1 LTRLRPR
8 ATVVRVSTDVSEPAA
23 DQPTTTPLPR
33 TVTELRLALVCYGG
47 VSLAIYMHGVVK
59 ELQKLVV
66 ASRRF
71 DELGPAAANP
81 FDASRDTEHAY
92 FETLGDLARQNR
104 HVSVTVDIVS
114 GTSAGGINGV
124 CLAKVLARNGSQAAL
139 KSLWIDEGDLKK
151 LLKAPPVGGWRLR
164 AAVAAL
170 LTLARLGTPV
180 SPLRGD
186 RMSRLLYDAIADME
200 APVDARRSL
209 LLPATPLELFV
220 TTTDLDGYQLLV
232 ASGAGGASQRETDHA
247 QVVQFRS
254 TADGVDGDL
263 GPSSTGALAF
273 AARATSSFPGAFP
286 PVSLTSFRRELR
298 GRPVNLAAIARR
310 FRHRYESAPTNGGQG
325 TTAGSRVHGP
335 WFVDGGVLDNA
346 PFDLVV
352 QAIGAKRA
360 QNEVVRRLLYI
371 QPDPGVP
378 LDATTPGSASVPA
391 EQSYPGAVASG
402 TPEPGYL
409 SALMTSVL
417 GVKGSHSILRDLVAL
432 RDLNVRIAEVG
443 SIAELQMAQV
453 MAAIDAAWDAAT
465 SEAHDHRAAPA
476 GPAPEAAATPATPE
490 AAGQSGAMPES
501 AWSIDDP
508 ADVRRLSDAL
518 YASAPQLTGAGFS
531 TYCRLKV
538 DVAGQRLADEIAG
551 RFVYPPGSSRSSFVR
566 AAIGAWARGHVEW
579 SDPDVTR
586 LMELLGPVDV
596 PYRERRMLFVLAGVN
611 ALYPL
616 VDQGR
621 PDGAR
626 GPIRSELDALKAT
639 AWQLLEDLK
648 VAPREAVAA
657 VPDDLVAFLGG
668 DLTDAGTLGSAEEF
682 GAAHDADFTRLF
694 ASYRDSLAN
703 ELGDSSGPVWQ
714 AFVDHTSEWPADVRR
729 ALASRYLGFPLWDAL
744 IFPTVAFAQ
753 LPQFSP
759 IATHQLSPL
768 AATALPTPP
777 GGKLKGVSLHHF
789 GGFVDAAWRENDY
802 LWGRLDGAELVLR
815 LLRSSVGAVPSDD
828 TRPPART
835 SSATVEAGRWLKQA
849 LAAVLADE
857 EDLERIAPLRRTLAS
872 DVATLP

>member
-1 LTRLRPR
+1 MTPDDP
-8 ATVVRVSTDVSEPAA
+8 ATS
-23 DQPTTTPLPR
+23 PLPR

-81 FDASRDTEHAY
+81 FDAATDTEHAY
-92 FETLGDLARQNR
+92 FETLGDLARAN
-104 HVSVTVDIVS
+104 HHLSVTIDIVA

-139 KSLWIDEGDLKK
+139 KKLWIDEGDLKK
-151 LLKAPPVGGWRLR
+151 LLKGPPIGGWRLR
-164 AAVAAL
+164 AAVAGL
-170 LTLARLGTPV
+170 LTLVRLSKPV

-200 APVDARRSL
+200 APVDDRRSL
-209 LLPATPLELFV
+209 LLPATPLDLFV

-254 TADGVDGDL
+254 SVSGATTADDDL
-263 GPSSTGALAF
+263 GPGATGALAF

-286 PVSLTSFRRELR
+286 PVSLSSFARELQ
-298 GRPVNLAAIARR
+298 GRSVDLDAVARR
-310 FRHRYESAPTNGGQG
+310 FRHRYDTAPPTSAAAP
-325 TTAGSRVHGP
+325 AGDVRGP

-371 QPDPGVP
+371 QPDPGIP
-378 LDATTPGSASVPA
+378 LDAQAATSESTGGD
-391 EQSYPGAVASG
+391 YPGAVPTG

-409 SALMTSVL
+409 SALVTSVL

-443 SIAELQMAQV
+443 AIAELQMVQV
-453 MAAIDAAWDAAT
+453 MHAIDAAWDAAT
-465 SEAHDHRAAPA
+465 SQVGAADADHPL
-476 GPAPEAAATPATPE
+476 PQT
-490 AAGQSGAMPES
+490 

-508 ADVRRLSDAL
+508 QDVRRLSDAL

-538 DVAGQRLADEIAG
+538 DVAGERLAEEIAT

-579 SDPDVTR
+579 SDPDPTR

-616 VDQGR
+616 VDEPAAGTGLR
-621 PDGAR
+621 PR
-626 GPIRSELDALKAT
+626 RSELDALKAT

-648 VAPREAVAA
+648 AAPRDAVAA
-657 VPDDLVAFLGG
+657 VPDELVAFLGG
-668 DLTDAGTLGSAEEF
+668 DLTDEGTLGSAEEF

-694 ASYRDSLAN
+694 GAYRESLAN
-703 ELGDSSGPVWQ
+703 QLGDGSGPVWQ
-714 AFVDHTSEWPADVRR
+714 AFVDHTSTWPDDLRR

-768 AATALPTPP
+768 AATALPTPA

-789 GGFVDAAWRENDY
+789 GGFVDATWRENDY

-815 LLRSSVGAVPSDD
+815 LLRTSVGEHDD
-828 TRPPART
+828 G
-835 SSATVEAGRWLKQA
+835 GRWLKGA
-849 LAAVLADE
+849 LGAVLADE
-857 EDLERIAPLRRTLAS
+857 GDLTRIATLRRRLAE
-872 DVATLP
+872 DVARLP

>member
-1 LTRLRPR
+1 
-8 ATVVRVSTDVSEPAA
+8 VSTDETEPGAGA
-23 DQPTTTPLPR
+23 TTRPLPR

-71 DELGPAAANP
+71 DELGPAATNP
-81 FDASRDTEHAY
+81 FDAAKDTEHAY
-92 FETLGDLARQNR
+92 FETLGDLSRAN
-104 HVSVTVDIVS
+104 HHLSVTIDIVA

-139 KSLWIDEGDLKK
+139 KKLWIEEGDLKK
-151 LLKAPPVGGWRLR
+151 LLKSPPVGGWRTR
-164 AAVAAL
+164 AAIAAL
-170 LTLARLGTPV
+170 LTLTRLSKPV

-186 RMSRLLYDAIADME
+186 RMSRLLFDAIADME
-200 APVDARRSL
+200 SPVDDRRTL
-209 LLPATPLELFV
+209 LLPTTPLELYV

-254 TADGVDGDL
+254 NGGQATTVDDDL
-263 GPSSTGALAF
+263 GPASTGALAF

-286 PVSLTSFRRELR
+286 PVSLTSFATELQ
-298 GRPVNLAAIARR
+298 GRPVNLKEVAAR
-310 FRHRYESAPTNGGQG
+310 FRHRYDTAPPA
-325 TTAGSRVHGP
+325 TTAESGAARQQGP

-378 LDATTPGSASVPA
+378 LDAAVATSTADD
-391 EQSYPGAVASG
+391 YPGAVPST
-402 TPEPGYL
+402 TPEPGYFA
-409 SALMTSVL
+409 ALLKSVV

-432 RDLNVRIAEVG
+432 RDLNVRIEEVG
-443 SIAELQMAQV
+443 AIAELQMTQV
-453 MAAIDAAWDAAT
+453 MATIEAAWDAAT
-465 SEAHDHRAAPA
+465 SKDGDTTTGGRPL
-476 GPAPEAAATPATPE
+476 PRT
-490 AAGQSGAMPES
+490 

-508 ADVRRLSDAL
+508 EDVRRLSDSL
-518 YASAPQLTGAGFS
+518 YASAPQLTGAGFA

-538 DVAGQRLADEIAG
+538 DVAGQRLADEIAD

-579 SDPDVTR
+579 SDPDPTR

-596 PYRERRMLFVLAGVN
+596 PYRERRMLFVLAGVS

-616 VDQGR
+616 VDQVGA
-621 PDGAR
+621 DGAQ
-626 GPIRSELDALKAT
+626 GPKRADLDALKAT

-648 VAPREAVAA
+648 IAPRDAVAA
-657 VPDDLVAFLGG
+657 VPDELVGFLGG
-668 DLTDAGTLGSAEEF
+668 DLTDEGTLGSAEEF
-682 GAAHDADFTRLF
+682 GAAHDADFTKLF
-694 ASYRDSLAN
+694 GAYRTSLASQ
-703 ELGDSSGPVWQ
+703 LGDSSGFVWQ
-714 AFVDHTSEWPADVRR
+714 AFVDHTAGWPDDLRR
-729 ALASRYLGFPLWDAL
+729 TLASRYLGFPLWDAL

-768 AATALPTPP
+768 AATALPTPA
-777 GGKLKGVSLHHF
+777 GGKLRGVSLHHF
-789 GGFVDAAWRENDY
+789 GGFVDASWRENDY
-802 LWGRLDGAELVLR
+802 LWGRLDGAELVLS
-815 LLRSSVGAVPSDD
+815 LLRSSVGAADHL
-828 TRPPART
+828 PPGDADGT
-835 SSATVEAGRWLKQA
+835 TTAAAAAGRWLREA
-849 LAAVLADE
+849 LSAVLQDE
-857 EDLERIAPLRRTLAS
+857 QDLKRIADLRRTLAA
-872 DVATLP
+872 DVARLPQATA